1 MDERGKLT
9 RLDYLVRFYS
19 ALAVVPDYYG
29 YSDWL
34 EIETVIYND
43 LVEEAKG
50 RAIDKPVSAGKAVL
64 DMLKEEH
71 NRVIKVRK
79 ERPKK

>member
-1 MDERGKLT
+1 MNKGGRLA

-19 ALAVVPDYYG
+19 ALGVVPGYYN

-34 EIETVIYND
+34 EIETLIYND
-43 LVEEAKG
+43 LVEEVKS
-50 RAIDKPVSAGKAVL
+50 RARDRPVSAGKVVL

-71 NRVIKVRK
+71 KRVIKGRK
-79 ERPKK
+79 GSL

>member
-1 MDERGKLT
+1 MNERGRLT

-43 LVEEAKG
+43 LVENVKG
-50 RAIDKPVSAGKAVL
+50 EAIDRPEGVGKAVL

-71 NRVIKVRK
+71 NRVIKVRE
-79 ERPKK
+79 ERAKK

>member
-1 MDERGKLT
+1 MNEGGRLT

-43 LVEEAKG
+43 LVEEAKSK
-50 RAIDKPVSAGKAVL
+50 AIDKPVSAGKVVL

-79 ERPKK
+79 ERAKK